1 MDPVKK
7 YQFKYNESLCMIDK
21 YPEISR
27 NPDASVSVA
36 PGEGQIPKNIMDDED
51 WDVKA
56 FPHLHNADGSNGKD
70 HDRRVR
76 LTDQNYFIQRICNKE
91 QRFAKSP
98 AYMYAA
104 LAFIEKKQIN
114 RNISLAGTRG
124 KQVKSKDGRTSYE
137 LKDAYRVLENVR
149 NTPRYWKQA
158 KYEMLAKLDNLGPFQ
173 IFFTLSCADMRWDE
187 NFAAILLDRGFE
199 IKYRLVNDEEGNW
212 DTEVEGRKMDG
223 VWKNLKQFIDED
235 VIISL
240 HELVTRY
247 FQHRV
252 KNFIDKVM
260 MGKNNPMHVRYYT
273 YKVEFQDRGAGHI
286 HGTLWLRLNELEKLP
301 RDKDGKLRTRTKEE
315 KLKLK
320 KDEVQY
326 EGDDNSDNTNLQT
339 PLAGIKAAFTK
350 IRKNETL
357 SQKDIEVLRIFIDE
371 FTTVSIQA
379 NTVEKVVQKLHKK

>member
-1 MDPVKK
+1 
-7 YQFKYNESLCMIDK
+7 
-21 YPEISR
+21 
-27 NPDASVSVA
+27 
-36 PGEGQIPKNIMDDED
+36 
-51 WDVKA
+51 
-56 FPHLHNADGSNGKD
+56 
-70 HDRRVR
+70 
-76 LTDQNYFIQRICNKE
+76 
-91 QRFAKSP
+91 
-98 AYMYAA
+98 
-104 LAFIEKKQIN
+104 
-114 RNISLAGTRG
+114 
-124 KQVKSKDGRTSYE
+124 
-137 LKDAYRVLENVR
+137 
-149 NTPRYWKQA
+149 
-158 KYEMLAKLDNLGPFQ
+158 MLAKLDNLGAFQ
-173 IFFTLSCADMRWDE
+173 IFFTLSCVDMRWDE

-371 FTTVSIQA
+371 FTTVSIHA
-379 NTVEKVVQKLHKK
+379 NTVEKVVSEIAQEVN